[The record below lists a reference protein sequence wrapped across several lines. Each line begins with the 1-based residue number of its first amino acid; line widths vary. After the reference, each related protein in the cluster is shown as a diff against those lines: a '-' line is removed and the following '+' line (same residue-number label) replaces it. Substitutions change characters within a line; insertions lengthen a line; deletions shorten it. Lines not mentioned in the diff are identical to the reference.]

1 MYCTSFDNQQA
12 AAHSVTYC
20 VGGHLILLTCDWSP
34 SVTRCGNETPRT
46 RLIGLH
52 LHVVSLSYADGLNK
66 MRSLSTP
73 AEETTTM
80 KKKERS
86 IWRPTEQQSEQQ
98 LDGTDKVDTKKR
110 RLRQ

>member
-1 MYCTSFDNQQA
+1 
-12 AAHSVTYC
+12 
-20 VGGHLILLTCDWSP
+20 
-34 SVTRCGNETPRT
+34 
-46 RLIGLH
+46 
-52 LHVVSLSYADGLNK
+52 